1 MTKHNHV
8 QLIKN
13 ITEALLDS
21 VSKRRHEDVLG
32 ALKRC
37 QELIGNLSA
46 AVLDLDRR
54 QAYGDLM
61 LEAKLYANVLDGF
74 FGEKDMSITQW
85 MDIGKGYNPYAHL
98 TDKGVLKTTPSAAE
112 KRLADLKLDFPQ
124 QNIDEL
130 DQLIADIDRAMA
142 PIPLK
147 SPLVRAPRVGVKMH
161 PRVKKIDPS
170 EMDAETAAFAKATG
184 GTVYRRVGS
193 VAVPTAKPRRGRPV
207 GSKNKPKTGIV
218 SKVNAIL
225 KANKKGA
232 SK

>member
-8 QLIKN
+8 QLIQN
-13 ITEALLDS
+13 ITEALLGS
-21 VSKRRHEDVLG
+21 VPQRRHEDVLG

-37 QELIGNLSA
+37 QELIGRLSA

-61 LEAKLYANVLDGF
+61 IEAKLYANVLDGF
-74 FGEKDMSITQW
+74 FGEKEMSITQW
-85 MDIGKGYNPYAHL
+85 MDISKGYNPYAHL
-98 TDKGVLKTTPSAAE
+98 TDKGILKATPSTAE

-124 QNIDEL
+124 QDIDEL

-170 EMDAETAAFAKATG
+170 EMDAETAAIVKATG
-184 GTVYRRVGS
+184 GKVYRQVGS
-193 VAVPTAKPRRGRPV
+193 VAIPIKATRLGRPV
-207 GSKNKPKTGIV
+207 GSKNKPKTGGR
-218 SKVNAIL
+218 K
-225 KANKKGA
+225 
-232 SK
+232 

>member
-8 QLIKN
+8 QLIQDV
-13 ITEALLDS
+13 TEALLGS
-21 VSKRRHEDVLG
+21 VPKRRHEDVLG

-37 QELIGNLSA
+37 QELIGKLSA
-46 AVLDLDRR
+46 AVLDLDKQRMH
-54 QAYGDLM
+54 GDLM

-98 TDKGVLKTTPSAAE
+98 TDKGVLKATPSAAE

-124 QNIDEL
+124 QDIDEL

-147 SPLVRAPRVGVKMH
+147 SPLVRAPRVDVKMH
-161 PRVKKIDPS
+161 PRVKKIEPS

-193 VAVPTAKPRRGRPV
+193 VAVPTAKPRRGRPI
-207 GSKNKPKTGIV
+207 GSKNKPKTGGR
-218 SKVNAIL
+218 K
-225 KANKKGA
+225 
-232 SK
+232 